1 LDQYIA
7 NAAAQAAG
15 RPAHARPQTRPENNV
30 WNRPGLG
37 ALTTVETDWG
47 HFPAQALRE
56 RDRVRVRSGGYREI
70 TRIDR
75 LLLDDAFLEHFPDAQ
90 PIQIE
95 AGRIGYGLPK
105 DPVLL
110 APGQVLAAGQ
120 GLPHGLNTAR
130 DLLRAG
136 FGHRRPERLLT
147 YVILEFDE
155 PVDVCCAGLW
165 LRVPTQAL
173 ALDEDDDHDE

>member
-1 LDQYIA
+1 MNTVA
-7 NAAAQAAG
+7 HAAG
-15 RPAHARPQTRPENNV
+15 RSAHARPETRPANNV

-56 RDRVRVRSGGYREI
+56 RDRVRVRSGGYRPI

-95 AGRIGYGLPK
+95 AGRIGYGMPK

-110 APGQVLAAGQ
+110 APGQALAPGQ

-147 YVILEFDE
+147 YVAFGFDE

-165 LRVPTQAL
+165 LRVEPRAP
-173 ALDEDDDHDE
+173 EIDDGD